1 MVRSAMTKSTW
12 NGLLAGG
19 GLLATWLA
27 VNPNTT
33 TPPAS
38 NVAATTHASAVRD
51 VTADDLNA
59 QAEKLTEHLGSVAQR
74 PTGRNPFRFGRSTPT
89 KAPAAAAVAPIAA
102 PAAPQ
107 PVQPSLSLS
116 GIATDNGKHTAIITG
131 DGQLYVVKE
140 GDPVAGRY
148 HVATVD
154 SEAVT
159 LRDDAGA
166 ETRLSLH

>member
-27 VNPNTT
+27 VNPTTT

-38 NVAATTHASAVRD
+38 NVSATTGASAVRD
-51 VTADDLNA
+51 VTADDLNV

-74 PTGRNPFRFGRSTPT
+74 PTGRNPFRFGRSTPA
-89 KAPAAAAVAPIAA
+89 KAPAAVAIAPIAA
-102 PAAPQ
+102 PVAPQ

-116 GIATDNGKHTAIITG
+116 GIATEKGKHTAIITG

-148 HVATVD
+148 RVVTVD
-154 SEAVT
+154 GDAVT

-166 ETRLSLH
+166 EMRLLLH